1 MKVKLAKT
9 AGFCMGVR
17 RAVEMV
23 LDAANKQQ
31 GPIYTCGPLIH
42 NSQVLEI
49 LAEKGVTVLDDISGA
64 GHGSVVIRAHGVP
77 PQTKQSLVDA
87 GFTIIDATCP
97 RVTKV
102 QAIIRKHAS
111 QGYAVIIVG
120 DKDHP
125 EVAGLLGYAED
136 AGYVISSPDDLDK
149 LPSLERA
156 IVVAQTTQDGRLFDA
171 IAATIAERF
180 PHFKVF
186 NTICDSTLKRQA
198 EVREMAKSVD
208 AVVVVGGRDSGNTR
222 RLARVV
228 EQEGVPAFH
237 IENETELGSE
247 AVEALNS
254 VGITAGASTPNWVIK
269 KVYRTLEAFP
279 REARQ
284 WRLAVFRIQRWL
296 LLSNLYLAVGAGC
309 LSYTCALL
317 SGIRPGFA
325 SAMMATCYVLSM
337 HILNNFIGREAVRYN
352 DPDRAGF
359 YDYNRLVLLTMS
371 TTSGA
376 LGLFMAFTLGPVPFI
391 ILCIISLL
399 GILYKVKIIPGRFK
413 TGKKIQRISDVPGSK
428 TVLIAL
434 AWGIVTVVLPHLSVS
449 LQVTTTMVFVSLW
462 ASVMAFVRTAFFDI
476 LDMQG
481 DRIVGQESLPIMLG
495 ERKTLRILKQLLTIF
510 LGALIFAPMM
520 HLTTTL
526 AYGMVLSIF
535 YMTAVLMAFERRW
548 VVAGL
553 RFEFLVETLFVFTAI
568 VSGIWWLLV

>member
-1 MKVKLAKT
+1 
-9 AGFCMGVR
+9 MGVR

-31 GPIYTCGPLIH
+31 GPIYTYGPLIH
-42 NSQVLEI
+42 NPQVLEI
-49 LAEKGVTVLDDISGA
+49 LAEKGVTILHDIPGSQY
-64 GHGSVVIRAHGVP
+64 GSVVTRAHGVP
-77 PQTKQSLVDA
+77 PQAKQSLVDA

-102 QAIIRKHAS
+102 QTIISKYTR
-111 QGYAVIIVG
+111 QGYAVIIMG

-125 EVAGLLGYAED
+125 EVVGLLGYAKG

-149 LPSLERA
+149 LPSLEHA

-180 PHFKVF
+180 SHFKVF
-186 NTICDSTLKRQA
+186 HTICDSTLKRQA
-198 EVREMAKSVD
+198 EVREMARSVD

-222 RLARVV
+222 RLAQIV
-228 EQEGVPAFH
+228 EQEGVPVFH
-237 IENETELGSE
+237 IENETELKYE
-247 AVEALNS
+247 AVEPLNS

-269 KVYRTLEAFP
+269 KVYRTLEALP
-279 REARQ
+279 RKARR

-325 SAMMATCYVLSM
+325 SALMASCYVLSM

-359 YDYNRLVLLTMS
+359 YDYNRLVLLTIS
-371 TTSGA
+371 TISGA
-376 LGLFMAFTLGPVPFI
+376 MGLFMAFTLGPVPFI
-391 ILCIISLL
+391 VLCIISLL
-399 GILYKVKIIPGRFK
+399 GIFYKVKIIPGRLK
-413 TGKKIQRISDVPGSK
+413 IGKKIQRISDVPGSK

-434 AWGIVTVVLPHLSVS
+434 AWGIVTGVLPHLSVS
-449 LQVTTTMVFVSLW
+449 LQVTTTMIFVSLW

-481 DRIVGQESLPIMLG
+481 DRIVGQESLPIVLG
-495 ERKTLRILKQLLTIF
+495 ERRTLRILKQLLIIF

-526 AYGMVLSIF
+526 AYCMILSIF
-535 YMTAVLMAFERRW
+535 YMAAVLMSFERRW

-568 VSGIWWLLV
+568 VSGIWRLLA